1 MADCGVSIVLIW
13 APESR
18 LALNASP
25 LDQSLTSQRASWKAA
40 FEAQSVAS
48 FRVQA
53 CGYVDSR
60 KALRV
65 GEYSDVCRGGLE
77 QQFLKRADARV
88 ANCVTNTAESLKKN
102 GEVFTSPVRSAF
114 YCETLLL
121 LFIELYAISKVYIF
135 KREHDHAGGGCWGRT
150 DYHDFA
156 DRPSRI
162 IRNVD
167 SRSLPALGEHVRLD
181 VRLTPLGIF
190 HR

>member
-48 FRVQA
+48 VRVQA

-88 ANCVTNTAESLKKN
+88 ANCVTNTAESLKKKW
-102 GEVFTSPVRSAF
+102 GGFHLPCTE
-114 YCETLLL
+114 CLLL
-121 LFIELYAISKVYIF
+121 
-135 KREHDHAGGGCWGRT
+135 RT
-150 DYHDFA
+150 T
-156 DRPSRI
+156 I
-162 IRNVD
+162 
-167 SRSLPALGEHVRLD
+167 
-181 VRLTPLGIF
+181 
-190 HR
+190 

>member
-1 MADCGVSIVLIW
+1 MLRPLI
-13 APESR
+13 
-18 LALNASP
+18 
-25 LDQSLTSQRASWKAA
+25 RASHHSARLGNRGLRVRAQHLSESKLAA
-40 FEAQSVAS
+40 N
-48 FRVQA
+48 
-53 CGYVDSR
+53 VDSR
-60 KALRV
+60 KALWVR
-65 GEYSDVCRGGLE
+65 EYSDLCRSELE
-77 QQFLKRADARV
+77 QQFLKRASAIVSELCDEYCGKTGR
-88 ANCVTNTAESLKKN
+88 KN

-114 YCETLLL
+114 YREKLLL
-121 LFIELYAISKVYIF
+121 LFIELDAISEVYIF

>member
-1 MADCGVSIVLIW
+1 MLRPWI
-13 APESR
+13 
-18 LALNASP
+18 
-25 LDQSLTSQRASWKAA
+25 RASHHSAHLEKAA

-48 FRVQA
+48 FGVQA
-53 CGYVDSR
+53 CRYVDSR
-60 KALRV
+60 KPLRV
-65 GEYSDVCRGGLE
+65 GEYSDLCRSELE
-77 QQFLKRADARV
+77 QQFLKRASALVSELCDEYCGKTGR
-88 ANCVTNTAESLKKN
+88 KN

-114 YCETLLL
+114 YREKLLL
-121 LFIELYAISKVYIF
+121 LFIELDAISEVYIF